1 MSVEKIPHM
10 AANGVGHAKGAGGT
24 KGGRA
29 PQGAGDASSPD
40 NGFEALLL
48 SLGAGDAE
56 PVDMPSAGSAARDD
70 ESMIEESSAVNP
82 LGGIIS
88 VPGIQNKMG
97 SADDLDSGNA
107 RHVID
112 ASVLVNSQGAF
123 AATIQAPAV
132 QSRADELEGI
142 GAQSTLMQAGEVRNS
157 DSGGWTLADA
167 QSPNVSTGTKS
178 ILRSLGRPDLG
189 GVSDLVGLGSFGVKS
204 IRSPKERGGAE
215 STSPVAVPT
224 LAAIVGDSSK
234 LELRV
239 VGEKIEGLGRA
250 LAQVATEALPLEVG
264 QQAEFRRDKVIF
276 RSNSTTTGSDV
287 GVANVS
293 DARPISLSLEGMAP
307 DVGAGMTQSDQ
318 NPGTYWMSSDMKNAE
333 MKLEGFGESPVE
345 VSISVHGNQAHVA
358 FRTDEVQARLALED
372 AGATLKDMLSKEGLD
387 LTGVSVG
394 TSGAD
399 GGGSQDAPPR
409 QDSRTTRVANLTNK
423 FPSGTSG
430 NIVASRAGQLDVFV

>member
-29 PQGAGDASSPD
+29 PQGAGDANSPD
-40 NGFEALLL
+40 NGFGALLS
-48 SLGAGDAE
+48 SLGAIDAE
-56 PVDMPSAGSAARDD
+56 SIDVPGAGSAIRDD
-70 ESMIEESSAVNP
+70 QSMIDESSAVNP
-82 LGGIIS
+82 LG
-88 VPGIQNKMG
+88 
-97 SADDLDSGNA
+97 
-107 RHVID
+107 
-112 ASVLVNSQGAF
+112 
-123 AATIQAPAV
+123 ATIQGSAI
-132 QSRADELEGI
+132 QSKTDDLEHI
-142 GAQSTLMQAGEVRNS
+142 NVQSTLMQTGEVRSS
-157 DSGGWTLADA
+157 DDGRWTVADA
-167 QSPNVSTGTKS
+167 QSPNVSTETKS
-178 ILRSLGRPDLG
+178 TSRSLGRPELG

-287 GVANVS
+287 GVTNVS
-293 DARPISLSLEGMAP
+293 DARPIGLSLEGMAP

-409 QDSRTTRVANLTNK
+409 QDSRTTRVANLTSK

-430 NIVASRAGQLDVFV
+430 NIVPSRAGQLDVFV